1 MKHPKKFF
9 AVVQSAA
16 AALHDLFPPF
26 IILKKNVTYNN
37 VGFMRVAADV
47 LRNKDTFFIT
57 LAHFFVTMRICGA
70 ALGNWWKWLV
80 LKNLTNVRKNSKA
93 QTFKSN
99 KKAPKFGG
107 LSCGYY
113 RTQWVSLSNQT
124 LCEML

>member
-26 IILKKNVTYNN
+26 IILKKNVTCNN

-57 LAHFFVTMRICGA
+57 LARFFVTTA
-70 ALGNWWKWLV
+70 AAEGTGG
-80 LKNLTNVRKNSKA
+80 KNNR
-93 QTFKSN
+93 
-99 KKAPKFGG
+99 
-107 LSCGYY
+107 
-113 RTQWVSLSNQT
+113 
-124 LCEML
+124 